1 MALIK
6 LIIAVED
13 SNHQFPYQNAITVL
27 YNPSQIT
34 IQKTGWI
41 NDKDGK
47 PFSNPSPA
55 ILNVDLF
62 FDTSIPSDLSNS
74 RENSNLFGKVSLG
87 LEKYVDDFVDV
98 RNYVNKIF
106 NLTNPKSELKR
117 PPICRL
123 IWGGRNEA
131 LARLEGYKGTVMFQG
146 VLQNVTKTFTR
157 FTAQGIP
164 VRATLSC
171 TFLEYEDT
179 AQQVKKLNPIDDPTR
194 IIKQGETLSSI
205 AQEEYGNSA
214 LWRVIADANR
224 LINPRNLEVGS
235 VLIVPPLPR
244 QGGR

>member
-1 MALIK
+1 MVLVK

-13 SNHQFPYQNAITVL
+13 KNHQFSSDNAIKVL

-34 IQKTGWI
+34 IQKTGWTS
-41 NDKDGK
+41 DKDGK
-47 PFSNPSPA
+47 PLSKFSPA
-55 ILNVDLF
+55 TLNVDLF
-62 FDTSIPSDLSNS
+62 FDTSIPSELPDSS
-74 RENSNLFGKVSLG
+74 PSSSDFYKESFGIKKYAYESL
-87 LEKYVDDFVDV
+87 DV
-98 RNYVNKIF
+98 RNHVNKIF
-106 NLTNPKSELKR
+106 NLTNPRSELNR

-131 LARLEGYKGTVMFQG
+131 VSRLEGYKGTVMFQG

-157 FTAQGIP
+157 FTAEGIP

-171 TFLEYEDT
+171 TFLEYED
-179 AQQVKKLNPIDDPTR
+179 AVQQVKKLNPIDDPIR
-194 IIKQGETLSSI
+194 VIKQGETLSSI

-224 LINPRNLEVGS
+224 LVNPRRLEVGS
-235 VLIVPPLPR
+235 SLTVPPLPR